1 MKSKMAIQNNFMQR
15 ISEEPFQT
23 EPSRDPLITNQAK
36 LLETYTEYKKCIHN
50 ILLNLQVHA
59 CYLIRLYR
67 AGHISSSFFYD
78 ILKVIF
84 PNRLLDSDMI
94 SSEAERVNYLLITV
108 LKGIIDKEFERYDD
122 ISQVDLLAED
132 SLVGRI
138 FKYIFRSQPVN
149 IDSVA
154 SVVAHLLNWLM
165 SEFKVA

>member
-1 MKSKMAIQNNFMQR
+1 M
-15 ISEEPFQT
+15 
-23 EPSRDPLITNQAK
+23 
-36 LLETYTEYKKCIHN
+36 
-50 ILLNLQVHA
+50 QVHA

-122 ISQVDLLAED
+122 ITQVDLLAED

-165 SEFKVA
+165 SEFKVAQ